1 MQEYQITF
9 LGTGTSIGIPVPGCD
24 CRVCRSGDRRNRR
37 TRTSLLIES
46 AGKRILIDTAP
57 EFRLQALKAGIDDLD
72 AVFWTHA
79 HADHVHGLDDLRAL
93 TWNNSIPGYA
103 DAGTAAE
110 IRQRFDYLWKE
121 TQKGGGK
128 ARIDLH
134 EVEAGEVVEVFK
146 RPLRRYR
153 ELPDSEA
160 APSGPAGDKT
170 ARDNPLRVLPLP
182 VRHGK
187 LPIFGWRCGPAAYIT
202 DASAIPESSYPL
214 LEGVKILIVGALH
227 FKPHPTHFNVERA
240 LEEIKKIRPQRAYLT
255 HISHE
260 ASHRILKRKTPGH
273 VSPARD
279 GLRLRTF
286 D

>member
-1 MQEYQITF
+1 MQQYDITF
-9 LGTGTSIGIPVPGCD
+9 LGTGTSIGIPVPGCG
-24 CRVCRSGDRRNRR
+24 CRVCRSVDRRNRR
-37 TRTSLLIES
+37 TRTSLLVES
-46 AGKRILIDTAP
+46 AGKRILIDTSP

-103 DAGTAAE
+103 NAGTVAE

-128 ARIDLH
+128 ARIVLK
-134 EVEAGEVVEVFK
+134 EVGDGDVVEVSK
-146 RPLRRYR
+146 RPFRKYG
-153 ELPDSEA
+153 EA
-160 APSGPAGDKT
+160 PTAEPEADALVRAGIPEE
-170 ARDNPLRVLPLP
+170 PLRVVPLP
-182 VRHGK
+182 VWHGK

-202 DASAIPESSYPL
+202 DASAIPDSTYPL
-214 LEGVKILIVGALH
+214 LEGLKILIVGALH
-227 FKPHPTHFNVERA
+227 FKPHPTHFNVQRA
-240 LEEIKKIRPQRAYLT
+240 LEEIKKIRPERAYLT

-260 ASHRILKRKTPGH
+260 VSHRILKRKTPGD

-286 D
+286 G